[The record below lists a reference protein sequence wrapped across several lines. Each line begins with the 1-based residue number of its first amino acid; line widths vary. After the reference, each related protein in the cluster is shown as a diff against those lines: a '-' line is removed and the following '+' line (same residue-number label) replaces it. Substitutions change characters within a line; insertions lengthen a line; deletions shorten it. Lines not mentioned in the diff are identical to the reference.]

1 MTILPLTNKYV
12 IIISKLKVR
21 NKYKA
26 LNLESTDNQFP
37 HRISLSQ
44 AAALSG
50 YHQDYLGQLCR
61 LGKIKASK
69 IGRNWYTTQ
78 SELQSLLNF
87 TGAIE
92 EEDNSFNGQVADE
105 EDKGLF
111 DFSAPE
117 EETTPNIDGVRA
129 AVISNPALDEE
140 MASVESAE
148 IQGQA
153 KVEPIIA
160 TPVVIDN
167 YVISEVDGI
176 PIRLAA
182 ENAARQHHT
191 IQSLVT
197 RLKLDSLR
205 SEVLQVSEVV
215 QTMSDELAA
224 VKEIVAK
231 HDQVLRHR
239 KDLATTYAASIDMF
253 PQRAQQEAMLLSLE
267 DDSTPEPVSVWR
279 IWVAPALAI
288 LLVTVVTGWIV
299 ISNFP
304 SGHSTVSTIKYQPL
318 PSQQSGVVAGDNT
331 DGLQDIQGA
340 SINIE
345 P

>member
-1 MTILPLTNKYV
+1 M
-12 IIISKLKVR
+12 
-21 NKYKA
+21 
-26 LNLESTDNQFP
+26 
-37 HRISLSQ
+37 SQ

-78 SELQSLLNF
+78 SELQSLLSF

-92 EEDNSFNGQVADE
+92 EENGSFNNQVADE
-105 EDKGLF
+105 EEKGLF

-117 EETTPNIDGVRA
+117 AENAPSMDAVQA
-129 AVISNPALDEE
+129 AVISDIKLDEKTT
-140 MASVESAE
+140 SLDTDE
-148 IQGQA
+148 IQKPA
-153 KVEPIIA
+153 RVEPIIA

-205 SEVLQVSEVV
+205 NEVIQVSEVV

-253 PQRAQQEAMLLSLE
+253 PKRAEQESALLSLE
-267 DDSTPEPVSVWR
+267 DNSTPVQVSVWQV
-279 IWVAPALAI
+279 WAAPALAV
-288 LLVTVVTGWIV
+288 LLVSAVTGWLV
-299 ISNFP
+299 LSNLP
-304 SGHSTVSTIKYQPL
+304 GGQNSLSTIKYAPL
-318 PSQQSGVVAGDNT
+318 AGVQNGLVAGDNT
-331 DGLQDIQGA
+331 NSLQSQDSA

>member
-1 MTILPLTNKYV
+1 MNSDT
-12 IIISKLKVR
+12 
-21 NKYKA
+21 
-26 LNLESTDNQFP
+26 TDNQFP

-61 LGKIKASK
+61 MGKIKASK

-78 SELQSLLNF
+78 SELQSLLSF
-87 TGAIE
+87 TDAIE
-92 EEDNSFNGQVADE
+92 EETNSFNSQVDDE

-111 DFSAPE
+111 DFRVREQDNAARL
-117 EETTPNIDGVRA
+117 DGVKA
-129 AVISNPALDEE
+129 AVVSDISLDKKSTP
-140 MASVESAE
+140 SVVEE
-148 IQGQA
+148 IQVQQ
-153 KVEPIIA
+153 KIEPIIA
-160 TPVVIDN
+160 KPVVMDN

-176 PIRLAA
+176 PIRLAV

-215 QTMSDELAA
+215 QTMSDELAQ
-224 VKEIVAK
+224 VKELVAK

-239 KDLATTYAASIDMF
+239 KDLATSYAASIDMF
-253 PQRAQQEAMLLSLE
+253 PKRAEQESELLSLE
-267 DDSTPEPVSVWR
+267 DNSAPVQVRVWQV
-279 IWVAPALAI
+279 WAAPAFAT
-288 LLVTVVTGWIV
+288 LLVAVATGWLLLT
-299 ISNFP
+299 NLP
-304 SGHSTVSTIKYQPL
+304 SGHGSLSTIKYQPL
-318 PSQQSGVVAGDNT
+318 VGIQQGSVAGDNIGSFEA
-331 DGLQDIQGA
+331 DGSA